1 MHSMAVEVESNCD
14 MFEFFKSYKEKSINN
29 TIKISKT
36 CFASLG
42 KIVRKNKVK
51 KMVSNMVKTL
61 VGNDT
66 DSKFDVRKS
75 FKNRAY
81 ETEKSK

>member
-1 MHSMAVEVESNCD
+1 MAVDVESNCD

-42 KIVRKNKVK
+42 NIVRKNKVK

-61 VGNDT
+61 VD
-66 DSKFDVRKS
+66 KEMKLKLFVRKL
-75 FKNRAY
+75 FKKKR
-81 ETEKSK
+81 

>member
-1 MHSMAVEVESNCD
+1 MAVDVESNCD

-42 KIVRKNKVK
+42 KMVRKNKVK

-61 VGNDT
+61 VG
-66 DSKFDVRKS
+66 KEIKLKLFVRKL
-75 FKNRAY
+75 FKKK
-81 ETEKSK
+81 T